1 MEIVPASQQQVDR
14 AAVHGSD
21 PASSLPCQSG
31 VTPEGIVV
39 KFDYTYGFFEVESN
53 NGAVAVV
60 KVSEGPIAKVYLE
73 RLIRQ
78 DETGIWTVVGYDPR

>member
-1 MEIVPASQQQVDR
+1 MQV
-14 AAVHGSD
+14 ALTFVN
-21 PASSLPCQSG
+21 LE
-31 VTPEGIVV
+31 VTPEGIVGEP
-39 KFDYTYGFFEVESN
+39 TIPMASFEVESN